1 MAAGGGESSGKAPRV
16 AVLGFSLEAHRWAAP
31 CGLADFKRYGWWEGE
46 AITAEARAAKPA
58 IKLEI
63 PGFYKGMD
71 EAYGDW
77 VPVPIMLIETAPAG
91 PVEAAFYRAHLAEV
105 EKRLRAALPLDGV
118 RPRRAP
124 FTARRRARPSVRA
137 APAPRLTLA
146 RSPAGVHLSA
156 RRRVRGA
163 RGRQRR

>member
-1 MAAGGGESSGKAPRV
+1 MAAGGGESSGKGPRV

-46 AITAEARAAKPA
+46 AIT
-58 IKLEI
+58 
-63 PGFYKGMD
+63 D

-118 RPRRAP
+118 RPGRAP

-137 APAPRLTLA
+137 APAPRLTLG